1 MFREFTCVSL
11 SLLIF
16 YSMMKNGSSQSV
28 SASMTTGGSIS
39 TGNNGA
45 SSSTSSMMSSSSS
58 NNGNSVAGGNRDWF
72 GNSIGPPPPDPYSQ
86 VKCPSD
92 EDIEPCTCDDNGD
105 LECYGSKMTD
115 QVFADVFTRLSLSN
129 QKHLHALKLYKTAIS
144 KINAQ
149 IFGEIT
155 FACLDINGNQNLSLN
170 GIHRTSIYKSKD
182 MLTSFKYTGLTDAYM
197 VQKEENDGAIFE
209 NVDGFMQL
217 TSFYV
222 TASRIPHIP
231 RSSFGR
237 CELPSL
243 KTVYLAK
250 NNIESV
256 GDYAFYR
263 LPNLTYLNLRDNE
276 ISRLTNFTFSFE
288 KTNEDLLV
296 LDLQGNILTS
306 DAIASGAFVQLN
318 RPITLNLYYNLI
330 TFLDEATFKPVLMH
344 PKSSIIISNNPII
357 CDCRMKWLLDDAHD
371 YMDRVHGLM
380 CGGKHE
386 LWYFTPETLDIECNE
401 TVLTERFQQW
411 NSSSVSF
418 SSLSL
423 SSLLMILHF
432 IKFTLVLVHKLT

>member
-1 MFREFTCVSL
+1 MFTLATSNTGLTLIQDKWLILILLFVTNQCFIKFTT
-11 SLLIF
+11 
-16 YSMMKNGSSQSV
+16 SQSV
-28 SASMTTGGSIS
+28 TGPAPMTTGNIGQGSGS
-39 TGNNGA
+39 GA
-45 SSSTSSMMSSSSS
+45 PMMGSTS
-58 NNGNSVAGGNRDWF
+58 GNRDWF
-72 GNSIGPPPPDPYSQ
+72 GNSIGPPPVDPYSQ
-86 VKCPSD
+86 VKCPND

-115 QVFADVFTRLSLSN
+115 TVFADVFSRLSLSN
-129 QKHLHALKLYKTAIS
+129 QKHLHALKVYKTHITKLNS
-144 KINAQ
+144 E

-155 FACLDINGNQNLSLN
+155 FACIDINGNQNLSLN
-170 GIHRTSIYKSKD
+170 GIHRTTIYKSKE
-182 MLTSFKYTGLTDAYM
+182 MLTSFKYTGLTDAYL

-222 TASRIPHIP
+222 TASRIPHVP

-237 CELPSL
+237 CELPAL
-243 KTVYLAK
+243 RTVYLAK

-288 KTNEDLLV
+288 KTNDELLV

-306 DAIASGAFVQLN
+306 DAIASGAFRQLQ
-318 RPITLNLYYNLI
+318 RPVTLNLYYNLI
-330 TFLDEATFKPVLMH
+330 TYLDESTFKPVLSH

-411 NSSSVSF
+411 NRSPGNKYDYIMMSF
-418 SSLSL
+418 PTFIWIMLF
-423 SSLLMILHF
+423 IHF
-432 IKFTLVLVHKLT
+432 FIIN